1 MWVYLKKVNA
11 KGVEKQTVRGMPI
24 WISASRTPAD
34 RKKSRTLHSC
44 KRVLVEVGVAKEEDV
59 EYEVKRGILWVGRHR
74 VAEWKP
80 EEEKLKWITG
90 GLNLAGVDV
99 EGQKLDDA
107 VREKMSINK

>member
-11 KGVEKQTVRGMPI
+11 KGVEKQTVRGMPT

-34 RKKSRTLHSC
+34 RKKSRTLHSW
-44 KRVLVEVGVAKEEDV
+44 RALVEVGVAKEEDV
-59 EYEVKRGILWVGRHR
+59 EYEVKRGIPWVGRHR

-99 EGQKLDDA
+99 ESQKLDDA
-107 VREKMSINK
+107 GREKMSFNK